1 MVMLWTVIHDVF
13 LTCHLLCGLQGSLV
27 DEGGLYI
34 FISLSIVVIQK
45 RSSLIVCNLASYV
58 PFARGRVMAS
68 LHYKFAAMNSGKST
82 QLIQAHFNYCER
94 GMLPYA
100 MTPAIDDRYGVGVI
114 TARVGLELLVDVFT
128 ATSDLF
134 MLVQQRLEQQSM
146 DVFIVDEAQFLSRA
160 QVYQLAKIVDE
171 LNIPVIAYGLK
182 SDFRGELFEGSY
194 HLLCL
199 ADKVEELKSICW
211 CGNKAHMNARVS
223 PDGTVL
229 RDGNQV
235 EIGGQEKYVSL
246 CRKHYLQG
254 LAYRPVK

>member
-1 MVMLWTVIHDVF
+1 
-13 LTCHLLCGLQGSLV
+13 
-27 DEGGLYI
+27 
-34 FISLSIVVIQK
+34 
-45 RSSLIVCNLASYV
+45 
-58 PFARGRVMAS
+58 MAS

-94 GMLPYA
+94 GMTPYA

-114 TARVGLELLVDVFT
+114 TARVGLELRADVFSAQSDLYAIVKQRRSLQTVDVF
-128 ATSDLF
+128 
-134 MLVQQRLEQQSM
+134 
-146 DVFIVDEAQFLSRA
+146 
-160 QVYQLAKIVDE
+160 IVDE

-182 SDFRGELFEGSY
+182 SDFLGELFEGSY

-223 PDGTVL
+223 ASGDVL
-229 RDGNQV
+229 RAGNQV
-235 EIGGQEKYVSL
+235 EIGGHEKYVSL

-254 LAYRPVK
+254 VAYKADK

>member
-1 MVMLWTVIHDVF
+1 
-13 LTCHLLCGLQGSLV
+13 
-27 DEGGLYI
+27 
-34 FISLSIVVIQK
+34 
-45 RSSLIVCNLASYV
+45 
-58 PFARGRVMAS
+58 MAS

-94 GMLPYA
+94 GMMPYA

-114 TARVGLELLVDVFT
+114 TARVGLELHADVFT
-128 ATSDLF
+128 GQSDLYSI
-134 MLVQQRLEQQSM
+134 VKQRTCDQHV
-146 DVFIVDEAQFLSRA
+146 DVYIVDEAQFLSRE
-160 QVYQLAKIVDE
+160 QVYQLARIVDE

-223 PDGTVL
+223 ANGEVL
-229 RDGNQV
+229 RAGNQV
-235 EIGGQEKYVSL
+235 EIGGHEKYVSL

-254 LAYRPVK
+254 VAYKPGS

>member
-1 MVMLWTVIHDVF
+1 
-13 LTCHLLCGLQGSLV
+13 
-27 DEGGLYI
+27 
-34 FISLSIVVIQK
+34 
-45 RSSLIVCNLASYV
+45 
-58 PFARGRVMAS
+58 MAS

-94 GMLPYA
+94 GMTPYA

-114 TARVGLELLVDVFT
+114 TARVGLELRADVFS
-128 ATSDLF
+128 AQSDLYAI
-134 MLVQQRLEQQSM
+134 VKQRRSLQTV
-146 DVFIVDEAQFLSRA
+146 DVFIVDEAQFLSRE
-160 QVYQLAKIVDE
+160 QVYQLARIVDE

-182 SDFRGELFEGSY
+182 SDFLGELFEGSY

-223 PDGTVL
+223 ASGDVL
-229 RDGNQV
+229 RAGNQV
-235 EIGGQEKYVSL
+235 EIGGHEKYVSL

-254 LAYRPVK
+254 VAYKADK